1 LLSGLPAVLV
11 AAIRRGLPESDVWR
25 RRLPAHDHPIRG
37 VPYLGRAFGLAVLN
51 MSSYW
56 LTYTWLPTYLREE
69 RGLSIAG
76 SGTKPL
82 VGGVFNAAR
91 GVQLVAPMLVALLA
105 RRYGL
110 AGGIALAAG
119 FALAAAGWVWLL
131 PETRGRHLEP

>member
-1 LLSGLPAVLV
+1 MKRSEVTYGQLDRVLRLLGVSCRRVTEEPPAHVYAHKPSAASIILPAFPEGDQVPDYHY
-11 AAIRRGLPESDVWR
+11 AAVR
-25 RRLPAHDHPIRG
+25 
-37 VPYLGRAFGLAVLN
+37 
-51 MSSYW
+51 
-56 LTYTWLPTYLREE
+56 TT
-69 RGLSIAG
+69 
-76 SGTKPL
+76 L

-131 PETRGRHLEP
+131 PETRGRRLDP